1 VARRRAVAPSARGGE
16 VVQASRTSRARL
28 ILAAGAL
35 AALAGSGAFTA
46 TQGGSYAPAAQGA
59 EAAALLL
66 LAVALTLRWAGL
78 VPWALIAAAGGYLAG
93 RVGHD
98 TVDGW
103 AAVVGVLLLLS
114 AELATWSID
123 ADARIRSE
131 RSLIVRRSLT
141 VAALCAAALLV
152 NFLLLATSAA
162 SASSS
167 VLLAVLGTGAAVAA
181 VAVVLRLVRST
192 R

>member
-1 VARRRAVAPSARGGE
+1 VLQHG
-16 VVQASRTSRARL
+16 T
-28 ILAAGAL
+28 
-35 AALAGSGAFTA
+35 
-46 TQGGSYAPAAQGA
+46 YAPAVEGA

-66 LAVALTLRWAGL
+66 LAVALAMRWAAL

-123 ADARIRSE
+123 ADPRIRPE
-131 RSLIVRRSLT
+131 RSGVVRGSLT

-152 NFLLLATSAA
+152 DFLLLATSAA

-167 VLLAVLGTGAAVAA
+167 ALLAILGTAAAVAA

-192 R
+192 A